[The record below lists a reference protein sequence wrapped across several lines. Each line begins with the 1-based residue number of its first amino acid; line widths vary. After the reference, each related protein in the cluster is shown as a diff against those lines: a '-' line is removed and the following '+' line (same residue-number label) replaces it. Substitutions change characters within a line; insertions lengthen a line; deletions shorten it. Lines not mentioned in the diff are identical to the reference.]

1 MSYVLIA
8 LYIHVRVHKS
18 HGINVYVIVY
28 RIREQQLIATYHT
41 ELESI
46 NAQHRHKAQQ
56 LLTDF
61 NKAKTL
67 LTSKIHELERQCVK
81 HYHYR
86 NPFIDTTMIS
96 TFTNFN
102 VLHVY
107 QGR

>member
-28 RIREQQLIATYHT
+28 RIREQQLIATYHA

-46 NAQHRHKAQQ
+46 NVQHRHKAQQ

-86 NPFIDTTMIS
+86 NPLLIP
-96 TFTNFN
+96 
-102 VLHVY
+102 L
-107 QGR
+107 